1 MFVYFNICMFKICMF
16 LFLIFKINF
25 HLIIK
30 TKQHKKK
37 KKKHILNQLKF

>member
-1 MFVYFNICMFKICMF
+1 MFKICMF

-37 KKKHILNQLKF
+37 KKKKKKKKHILNQLKF